1 MKRNMLTAAV
11 LLLAAVMA
19 AATACG
25 DTAGTGD
32 PVTDT
37 QTTAAVTETAA
48 KENAYIYPELDF
60 GGESFR
66 ILNTNTTWGFY
77 TTIYFDQT
85 TGDIMDDTVFEA
97 NSKVEEAFNV
107 KLDVTEFD
115 INSSVGEYT
124 KNILTGDD
132 VYQTALLS
140 AGNSSSV
147 ILEQYVI
154 DLSEL
159 QNLHLDQPWWDQQVS
174 EYSRLGGSDKVYF
187 GISDINLMNF
197 EVIEGVYVNDDM
209 LTNLDMPLLYDSVR
223 DGSWTLSKMHEYMK
237 AAVNLNGETDF
248 TFSVGGNSVYGMT
261 YWEQGVP
268 ALLYGSGVEF
278 IEFEKDGNPRLNIE
292 NEHFYNVAAR
302 VADMFKTK
310 GETVYLNASSTPG
323 MHYEDAFKAGRSL
336 FTIAQLKGSSKFRD
350 MEDTYGILPAPKYD
364 ETQDRYYSFC
374 TKNIVS
380 STIPVTCANPER
392 AAAIID
398 AMAYHA
404 YADILPVYYGVN
416 VEQKQMRNEDS
427 IEMLGI
433 IGDSRVIDIGTIYG
447 WTIDLHNA
455 IYQKLSKGDSAVAS
469 VITSHTPKVEKL
481 IAETLALFTE

>member
-1 MKRNMLTAAV
+1 MKRKMYTAAV
-11 LLLAAVMA
+11 LLLAAVMT

-25 DTAGTGD
+25 DTAKTTEPSPD
-32 PVTDT
+32 A
-37 QTTAAVTETAA
+37 QTTPAVTETETDA
-48 KENAYIYPELDF
+48 NAYVYPTIDC

-66 ILNTNTTWGFY
+66 ILNTNTTWGFH

-85 TGDIMDDTVFEA
+85 TGDTLDDTIFEA

-115 INSSVGEYT
+115 ITEATGEYSKT
-124 KNILTGDD
+124 ILTGDD

-140 AGNSSSV
+140 AGRSSSV
-147 ILEQYVI
+147 LLESYVM

-159 QNLHLDQPWWDQQVS
+159 PQMQLDKPWWDQQVKN
-174 EYSRLGGSDKVYF
+174 YSRLGGSERVFF

-197 EVIEGVYVNDDM
+197 EVIEGVYVNDIK
-209 LTNLDMPLLYDSVR
+209 LANLDLPLLYDSVR
-223 DGSWTLSKMHEYMK
+223 EGTWTIAKMHEYMK
-237 AAVNLNGETDF
+237 AAVNLNGESDF
-248 TFSVGGNSVYGMT
+248 TFKVGGNSMYGMT
-261 YWEQGVP
+261 YWESSIP

-278 IEFEKDGNPRLNIE
+278 ITLDNDGVPHLNIE
-292 NEHFYNVAAR
+292 NEHFYNVSGQIAEL
-302 VADMFKTK
+302 FKTK
-310 GETVYLNASSTPG
+310 GETIYLNASSTPG

-350 MEDTYGILPAPKYD
+350 MEDTYGILPSPKYD
-364 ETQDRYYSFC
+364 EAQDRYYSFC
-374 TKNIVS
+374 TSNIVA
-380 STIPVTCANPER
+380 STIPVTCANPAR
-392 AAAIID
+392 AATIVD

-433 IGDSRVIDIGTIYG
+433 IGDSRVIDIGNIYG
-447 WTIDLHNA
+447 WTTDLHTA
-455 IYQKLSKGDSAVAS
+455 IYQKLNRGDGAIAS
-469 VITSHTPKVEKL
+469 TVTSYVPKVEKL
-481 IAETLALFTE
+481 IADTLALFEE